1 MVQVDG
7 QRTRQEPLTPNLH
20 GVGRFGGQARDHSVA
35 SRQAGGPAGLEL
47 NGGKKMP
54 GSVITERVGKVAVL
68 RLDRPPVNSLS
79 IGLVAELR
87 DAIDGLAADLPGA
100 VVIAGTDRIFS
111 AGADITE
118 FGGTERAAEV
128 TGGFARVLDAIAAL
142 PRVTLAAISGGA
154 FGGGLELALACDFRF
169 AARGARLGQPE
180 ILLGIIPGGGGTQRL
195 ARLVGP
201 ARAKD
206 LVLTGRY
213 VSADEALGIGLVD
226 RVLAPESLGTEAI
239 EFASRL
245 AAGALV
251 AQGLAK
257 RAIDEGLELSL
268 AEGLSLERDLFARA
282 FATRDAEI
290 GVRSFL
296 ERGPG
301 KAEFVGA

>member
-1 MVQVDG
+1 MSSAV
-7 QRTRQEPLTPNLH
+7 T
-20 GVGRFGGQARDHSVA
+20 S
-35 SRQAGGPAGLEL
+35 
-47 NGGKKMP
+47 
-54 GSVITERVGKVAVL
+54 ERVGKVAVL

-79 IGLVAELR
+79 IGLLAELGR
-87 DAIDGLAADLPGA
+87 AVEGLAADLPGA
-100 VVIAGTDRIFS
+100 VVITGSDRIFS

-128 TGGFARVLDAIAAL
+128 SSGFGEVLDAIASL
-142 PRVTLAAISGGA
+142 PRATVAAISGGA

-169 AARGARLGQPE
+169 VAAGARLGQPE

-195 ARLVGP
+195 ARLIGP

-206 LVLTGRY
+206 IVFTGRHL
-213 VSADEALGIGLVD
+213 SAEEALGIGLAD
-226 RVLAPESLGTEAI
+226 RLTEAGSVVSEAL

-245 AAGALV
+245 AAGAIV

-257 RAIDEGLELSL
+257 RAIDQGL
-268 AEGLSLERDLFARA
+268 GLSLVDGLALERELFART

-296 ERGPG
+296 QRGPG

>member
-1 MVQVDG
+1 M
-7 QRTRQEPLTPNLH
+7 TLT
-20 GVGRFGGQARDHSVA
+20 VTA
-35 SRQAGGPAGLEL
+35 
-47 NGGKKMP
+47 
-54 GSVITERVGKVAVL
+54 ERVGKVAVL
-68 RLDRPPVNSLS
+68 RIDRPPVNSLS
-79 IGLVAELR
+79 MGLLAELR
-87 DAIDGLAADLPGA
+87 EAIDALAAELPGA
-100 VVIAGTDRIFS
+100 VVITGTDRIFS

-128 TGGFARVLDAIAAL
+128 AGGFAAVLEAIAVL
-142 PRVTLAAISGGA
+142 PRATLAAISGGA

-169 AARGARLGQPE
+169 AASGARLGQPE

-195 ARLVGP
+195 ARLVGA

-213 VSADEALGIGLVD
+213 VSAEEAHRIGLVD
-226 RVLAPESLGTEAI
+226 RVVAAERVATEAI
-239 EFASRL
+239 EFASGL
-245 AAGALV
+245 ANGPVV

-268 AEGLSLERDLFARA
+268 ADGLSLERQLFARS

>member
-1 MVQVDG
+1 MSSAVTV
-7 QRTRQEPLTPNLH
+7 
-20 GVGRFGGQARDHSVA
+20 
-35 SRQAGGPAGLEL
+35 
-47 NGGKKMP
+47 
-54 GSVITERVGKVAVL
+54 ERVGKVAVL
-68 RLDRPPVNSLS
+68 RVDRPPVNSLS
-79 IGLVAELR
+79 VGLLAELHR
-87 DAIDGLAADLPGA
+87 AVDALAADLPGSL
-100 VVIAGTDRIFS
+100 VITGTERIFS

-118 FGGTERAAEV
+118 FGGTERAAE
-128 TGGFARVLDAIAAL
+128 TAGAFGQVLDAVAAL
-142 PRVTLAAISGGA
+142 PRATVAAIAGGA
-154 FGGGLELALACDFRF
+154 FGGGLELALACDFRVV
-169 AARGARLGQPE
+169 ARGARLGQPE

-213 VSADEALGIGLVD
+213 LSAEEALAIGLADRVAEAERLMDEAMEL
-226 RVLAPESLGTEAI
+226 
-239 EFASRL
+239 ASRL

-257 RAIDEGLELSL
+257 RAIDEGLGLSL
-268 AEGLSLERDLFARA
+268 ADGLALERDLFART

>member
-1 MVQVDG
+1 MGTAV
-7 QRTRQEPLTPNLH
+7 T
-20 GVGRFGGQARDHSVA
+20 
-35 SRQAGGPAGLEL
+35 
-47 NGGKKMP
+47 
-54 GSVITERVGKVAVL
+54 TERVGKLAVL
-68 RLDRPPVNSLS
+68 HIDRPPVNSLS
-79 IGLVAELR
+79 IGLLAELR
-87 DAIDGLAADLPGA
+87 EAVDHLAADLPGA
-100 VVIAGTDRIFS
+100 VVITGTDRIFS
-111 AGADITE
+111 AGADVTE

-128 TGGFARVLDAIAAL
+128 AGGFAAVLDAIAAM
-142 PRVTLAAISGGA
+142 PRATLAAISGGA

-169 AARGARLGQPE
+169 AAGGARLGQPE

-206 LVLTGRY
+206 LILTGRY
-213 VSADEALGIGLVD
+213 VSAEEAHRIGLVD
-226 RVLAPESLGTEAI
+226 RVATAETLVPEAM

-245 AAGALV
+245 AAGPVV

-257 RAIDEGLELSL
+257 RAIDEGLERSL
-268 AEGLSLERDLFARA
+268 ADGLSLERELFARA

-296 ERGPG
+296 ESGPG

>member
-1 MVQVDG
+1 MSTAV
-7 QRTRQEPLTPNLH
+7 T
-20 GVGRFGGQARDHSVA
+20 S
-35 SRQAGGPAGLEL
+35 
-47 NGGKKMP
+47 
-54 GSVITERVGKVAVL
+54 ERVGKVAVL

-79 IGLVAELR
+79 IGLLAELR
-87 DAIDGLAADLPGA
+87 RAVEGLAADLPGA
-100 VVIAGTDRIFS
+100 VVITGSDRIFS

-128 TGGFARVLDAIAAL
+128 SSGFGQVLDAIASL
-142 PRVTLAAISGGA
+142 PRATVAAISGGA

-169 AARGARLGQPE
+169 VAAGARLGQPE

-195 ARLVGP
+195 ARLIGP

-206 LVLTGRY
+206 IVLTGRY
-213 VSADEALGIGLVD
+213 LSAEEAFGIGLAD
-226 RVLAPESLGTEAI
+226 RLTEAGSVVSDAL

-245 AAGALV
+245 AAGAVV

-257 RAIDEGLELSL
+257 RAIDEGL
-268 AEGLSLERDLFARA
+268 GLSLVDGLALERELFART

>member
-1 MVQVDG
+1 MSTAV
-7 QRTRQEPLTPNLH
+7 T
-20 GVGRFGGQARDHSVA
+20 S
-35 SRQAGGPAGLEL
+35 
-47 NGGKKMP
+47 
-54 GSVITERVGKVAVL
+54 ERVGKVAVL

-79 IGLVAELR
+79 IGLLAELR
-87 DAIDGLAADLPGA
+87 RAVEGLAADLPGA
-100 VVIAGTDRIFS
+100 VVITGSDRIFS

-118 FGGTERAAEV
+118 FGGAERAAEV
-128 TGGFARVLDAIAAL
+128 SSGFGQVLDAIASL
-142 PRVTLAAISGGA
+142 PRATVAAISGGA

-169 AARGARLGQPE
+169 VAAGARLGQPE

-195 ARLVGP
+195 ARLIGP

-206 LVLTGRY
+206 IVLTGRY
-213 VSADEALGIGLVD
+213 LSAEEAFGIGLAD
-226 RVLAPESLGTEAI
+226 RLTEAGSVVSDAL

-245 AAGALV
+245 AAGAIV

-268 AEGLSLERDLFARA
+268 ADGLALEREFFART

-301 KAEFVGA
+301 RAEFVGA